1 MSSWRSKS
9 SNKKFDNK
17 QILNT
22 VTSDYS
28 TSLPVPNQR
37 NTRNSMNKTI
47 IGENRNTA
55 NQNNETRQLLNNQKQ
70 TSTIKD
76 ANSSISR

>member
-1 MSSWRSKS
+1 MSSLRSKS

-28 TSLPVPNQR
+28 TSLSVPNQR
-37 NTRNSMNKTI
+37 DTKNSMNKTI
-47 IGENRNTA
+47 IGENRNTD
-55 NQNNETRQLLNNQKQ
+55 NQKQ

>member
-22 VTSDYS
+22 ITSDYS
-28 TSLPVPNQR
+28 TSSSASKQR
-37 NTRNSMNKTI
+37 DTRNSMNKTI

-55 NQNNETRQLLNNQKQ
+55 NQKQ